1 MCSRCRQL
9 EGGQCDLSFPRALI
23 GWEHGRLVW
32 SPNSICGGKRGDL
45 CQCQC
50 LPFHLLCL
58 PGPCSSSYILFGHN
72 LLSESLLFSL
82 LFILRLQSPMMSPFL
97 VLEQATPH
105 AWKMPAL
112 TMGFSSDIMSR
123 VWVMVILFSV
133 SLFGEP
139 ASMGSVPECI
149 IDHIL
154 HLPF

>member
-1 MCSRCRQL
+1 
-9 EGGQCDLSFPRALI
+9 
-23 GWEHGRLVW
+23 
-32 SPNSICGGKRGDL
+32 
-45 CQCQC
+45 
-50 LPFHLLCL
+50 
-58 PGPCSSSYILFGHN
+58 
-72 LLSESLLFSL
+72 
-82 LFILRLQSPMMSPFL
+82 MMSPFL

-149 IDHIL
+149 TDHIL